1 MVWNLEN
8 ITDKNLLENHLQLVA
23 VFYQATNAAIIMM
36 DAEYKILEINPAFTV
51 TTGFSLAELEN
62 KPIVK
67 IFDLFVNT
75 APQEEI
81 ISSINDKGSWRG
93 ELLIYRKAKDYL
105 PALVLI
111 DGTKQFDGRMRNH
124 FALLL
129 DISDR
134 KKLEHELRHHAEFDP
149 LTNLANR
156 NLFFQRL
163 TDTLASAKRFNYTV
177 ALLYLDLDGFK
188 QVNDR
193 LGHSEGDNVL
203 IEVAYRLRC
212 GVREVDTAARLG
224 GDEFVIILN
233 GTSKEMIA
241 VTAQRI
247 IDLVTFTVKE
257 KGMELPVSASLG
269 IALYPDDTMNAMT
282 LLKYADAAM
291 YSAKLKGKSQFCW
304 HVN

>member
-1 MVWNLEN
+1 MVWTLEN
-8 ITDKNLLENHLQLVA
+8 ITDKNSFQNHLQLAA
-23 VFYQATNAAIIMM
+23 VFYQASSAAIVIM
-36 DAEYKILEINPAFTV
+36 DAAYKILEINPAFTV
-51 TTGFSLAELEN
+51 TTGFSSADLEN
-62 KPIVK
+62 KEIVK
-67 IFDLFVNT
+67 IFDLFVNPV
-75 APQEEI
+75 PQEEI
-81 ISSINDKGSWRG
+81 ISSIKAKGSWKG
-93 ELLIYRKAKDYL
+93 ELLIRRKTNDYL

-111 DGTKQFDGRMRNH
+111 DGMQQVDGRISH
-124 FALLL
+124 HAALLL

-134 KKLEHELRHHAEFDP
+134 KQLEHELRHHAEFDP
-149 LTNLANR
+149 LTNLVNR

-163 TDTLASAKRFNYTV
+163 TDTLASAKRFQYTV

-203 IEVAYRLRC
+203 IEVASRLSG

-233 GTSKEMIA
+233 GTSKETIA

-247 IDLVTFTVKE
+247 IDLVTFTVTQ
-257 KGMELPVSASLG
+257 KGIELGVSASIG
-269 IALYPDDTMNAMT
+269 IAIYPDDTMNAMT

-304 HVN
+304 HIN